1 MKLIFKWKVSGIC
14 SRDCISWTL
23 IEPFLLRYKS
33 SFSSDTYGTKLYVG
47 KVTTSLFFFP
57 DHVFHFGI
65 LELCS
70 SRFMGELVHFEII
83 IFFFF
88 QFLSKEG
95 AEP

>member
-1 MKLIFKWKVSGIC
+1 
-14 SRDCISWTL
+14 
-23 IEPFLLRYKS
+23 
-33 SFSSDTYGTKLYVG
+33 VG
-47 KVTTSLFFFP
+47 NVTTSLFFFP
-57 DHVFHFGI
+57 DHVFRFGI